1 MQILVGDDD
10 SATVKKVR
18 ENVKHNVEKWSDI
31 NHAKKSFTSHL
42 YALQSQ
48 FKGQLST
55 KVVDYFVKCFGYAL
69 VQNRNDA
76 EGLKQSLR
84 AIVPHAFGKHDQY
97 CSVTWCGFL
106 KNPSSYHHASLPHGN
121 DLKGDKMQEELEKVI
136 DMFIQNAE
144 KLAPLGS
151 SQANEAVNNTIG
163 SKAPKIRHYGA
174 SESNDFR
181 VACAVS
187 QKNLGRNYVSE
198 VGTSV
203 LAMMMIRVVSGN
215 TYTSSPDI
223 HTNFI

>member
-10 SATVKKVR
+10 SATLNKVR
-18 ENVKHNVEKWSDI
+18 ESVAHSVEKWSDI

-42 YALQSQ
+42 YALQSK

-55 KVVDYFVKCFGYAL
+55 KVVDYFAKCFSYAL
-69 VQNRNDA
+69 VQNRNDP
-76 EGLKQSLR
+76 EGLKQSLQ
-84 AIVPHAFGKHDQY
+84 AIVPHAFGKHQN

-106 KNPSSYHHASLPHGN
+106 KNPLSYHHASLPHGN
-121 DLKGDKMQEELEKVI
+121 DLRGDKMQEELEKVI
-136 DMFIQNAE
+136 ATFVQNAE

-181 VACAVS
+181 VACAIN

-198 VGTSV
+198 VRTSE
-203 LAMMMIRVVSGN
+203 
-215 TYTSSPDI
+215 
-223 HTNFI
+223 H

>member
-1 MQILVGDDD
+1 
-10 SATVKKVR
+10 
-18 ENVKHNVEKWSDI
+18 
-31 NHAKKSFTSHL
+31 
-42 YALQSQ
+42 
-48 FKGQLST
+48 
-55 KVVDYFVKCFGYAL
+55 
-69 VQNRNDA
+69 
-76 EGLKQSLR
+76 
-84 AIVPHAFGKHDQY
+84 
-97 CSVTWCGFL
+97 
-106 KNPSSYHHASLPHGN
+106 
-121 DLKGDKMQEELEKVI
+121 MQEELEKVI